1 MRKLQVLILALTF
14 TISGFSQIDSL
25 LNELTKHPQEDSVRY
40 ALLKKISITYRNVN
54 PEKGVEAAD
63 AAIALAQKLNSP
75 LKVAG
80 SYINKANNLH
90 ILGRDSE
97 AIALYRIAANINL
110 SEHYQQGAANAY
122 FNTAYIYF
130 DLGNYF
136 MAINYLNKALE
147 LYKALNL
154 LSDQADVYNSI
165 GNNYIRLDDYSA
177 ALKNFFNALNIYQQL
192 NQKENEALVLS
203 NMGMIYHALS
213 DSAKAL
219 TYYQKA
225 LQLDK
230 QADNKKN
237 LAHDYQHIGV
247 LYDDAGDFNKA
258 LEYYKISLSLN
269 KELQAQREMA
279 ANMINIASAYAKLH
293 NYNEANKNINAALEI
308 YHVLKDDYNTAASL
322 NEKGKIYADSKRQFA
337 LAIQLQQQALELSRK
352 IKSPSLTVQILQ
364 DISNTYKKQGEYPK
378 ALTAYEQS
386 VSLRDSISNDEQKK
400 EITRLEMQSDFDKK
414 EAAVKTL
421 NDKKELLASQEIS
434 KQKLIKNISIIT
446 GAILLAAIIIS
457 FIFYKKRKDA
467 VEAKKEADL
476 KTQVVETEMKALRA
490 QMNPHFIFN
499 SLNSIG
505 NYILSND
512 IKSANAYLTKFA
524 SVMRL
529 ILENSEHTTIALE
542 EDLKALKLYMDVERL
557 RLNNK
562 FCYEINVDDNIDKTN
577 VLVPPLIL
585 QPFVE
590 NSIWHGLTKKDG
602 AGKIN
607 IYISEE
613 NKMLVCVVED
623 NGVGSNRSETFKEEV
638 KQMGKKSLGMKITH
652 ARIDMINKLKNANAS
667 VNIFNKEEGVRAE
680 IKLPVELKF

>member
-1 MRKLQVLILALTF
+1 
-14 TISGFSQIDSL
+14 
-25 LNELTKHPQEDSVRY
+25 
-40 ALLKKISITYRNVN
+40 
-54 PEKGVEAAD
+54 
-63 AAIALAQKLNSP
+63 
-75 LKVAG
+75 
-80 SYINKANNLH
+80 
-90 ILGRDSE
+90 
-97 AIALYRIAANINL
+97 
-110 SEHYQQGAANAY
+110 
-122 FNTAYIYF
+122 
-130 DLGNYF
+130 
-136 MAINYLNKALE
+136 
-147 LYKALNL
+147 
-154 LSDQADVYNSI
+154 
-165 GNNYIRLDDYSA
+165 
-177 ALKNFFNALNIYQQL
+177 
-192 NQKENEALVLS
+192 
-203 NMGMIYHALS
+203 
-213 DSAKAL
+213 
-219 TYYQKA
+219 
-225 LQLDK
+225 
-230 QADNKKN
+230 
-237 LAHDYQHIGV
+237 
-247 LYDDAGDFNKA
+247 
-258 LEYYKISLSLN
+258 
-269 KELQAQREMA
+269 
-279 ANMINIASAYAKLH
+279 
-293 NYNEANKNINAALEI
+293 
-308 YHVLKDDYNTAASL
+308 
-322 NEKGKIYADSKRQFA
+322 
-337 LAIQLQQQALELSRK
+337 
-352 IKSPSLTVQILQ
+352 LQ
-364 DISNTYKKQGEYPK
+364 DISNTYKKQGAFPK

-529 ILENSEHTTIALE
+529 IPENSEHTTIALE